1 MFNNYI
7 KTSIRN
13 LLKHKGY
20 SFINIVGLAIGL
32 ASALLILLFV
42 QDELSYDKFHEKS
55 EQIYRVYLNGKIAS
69 DELVVAVSC
78 APMGATMVKDYPEV
92 LSSTRLFTFG
102 GDPVVRFEEKNLVV
116 EKYYYTDS
124 TFFDVFS
131 VNFLRGAPVNA
142 LNRANT
148 VVITNEMAE
157 IFFGKEDPLGKS
169 IKVGNDQTD
178 FEITGVVEKFPK
190 NSHFQF
196 NMLASYITM
205 REMANSNFWVS
216 NNNYTY
222 ILLQEDFPAE
232 QLQAKMPEM
241 VEKYVGPQLQMFSN
255 TSFDDFLEAGN
266 KYGYILQPL
275 KKIHLFS
282 DLQYEIEPGGNIKT
296 VYIFSIIA
304 FFLILIAAINFMNLA
319 TAKSAGRAR
328 EVGIRKVSG
337 SYRSQLILQFLIESI
352 ILSFVSLLIALI
364 LVELFLPAFNNLAGK
379 QLSFIFTGDWSFLPY
394 IIGLGIFV
402 GFLAGSYP
410 AFYLASFKPTKVL
423 KGTIQTGMKGGKMR
437 SALVAFQFTI
447 AIFLIISTIVV
458 YNQMNY
464 VQNKDLG
471 YNKKDLLIIER
482 AYALQDQRN
491 AFKEEISQ
499 SPSIEMISQTNNMPS
514 FLHGNTA
521 FRPEGS
527 TPDEIRATN
536 LYYTD
541 ENFQNTLDIKLTEG
555 RWFSKDMPGDS
566 LAVVL
571 NKSAVK
577 AYGYEDP
584 IGKKILQIGAGR
596 DTTDLAMKIIGVVDD
611 FHYESLHQ
619 TIQPLIIGFNR
630 NRFASYF
637 AVRIHP
643 DNYQTALKFIEDK
656 WNTMVTDQPIEYTF
670 LEDALKTNYNDDKN
684 EGVIFAIF
692 ALLAIFVS
700 SLGLFGL
707 ASFTTEQRT
716 KEIGIRKVMGS
727 SITQVVGLLT
737 KEIIVLLIISSV
749 VSWPLAWYFMNNWLQ
764 NFAFKTKLGIHIFLI
779 ASIIAFVVALL
790 TTGFQA
796 YIAARTNPA
805 NSLRYE

>member
-1 MFNNYI
+1 MLKNYLTI
-7 KTSIRN
+7 TFRS
-13 LLKHKGY
+13 LLKHKSY
-20 SFINIVGLAIGL
+20 TFINIIGLAIGL
-32 ASALLILLFV
+32 ASALLILLYV
-42 QDELSYDKFHEKS
+42 QDELSYDKFHKKS
-55 EQIYRVYLNGKIAS
+55 DQIYRVYLNGKIAG
-69 DELVVAVSC
+69 DEMVVGVSC
-78 APMGATMVKDYPEV
+78 APLGATMVKDYPEV
-92 LSSTRLFTFG
+92 LNSTRIFTFG
-102 GDPVVRFEEKNLVV
+102 GDPVVRLEEKSMVI
-116 EKYYYTDS
+116 EKYYYADS
-124 TFFDVFS
+124 TFFDIFS
-131 VNFLRGAPVNA
+131 VNFLRGEAANA

-148 VVITNEMAE
+148 VVITSEMAE

-178 FEITGVVEKFPK
+178 FEITGVVEKFPE

-205 REMANSNFWVS
+205 REAANSNFWVS

-222 ILLQEDFPAE
+222 ILLQKNFPAE
-232 QLQAKMPEM
+232 QLQAKMPEL

-255 TSFDDFLEAGN
+255 TSFEDFLKAGN
-266 KYGYILQPL
+266 KYGYILQPIE
-275 KKIHLFS
+275 KIHLFS
-282 DLQYEIEPGGNIKT
+282 DLQYEIQPGGNIKT

-304 FFLILIAAINFMNLA
+304 FFLILIAVINFMNLA

-337 SYRSQLILQFLIESI
+337 SFRSQLISQFLIESV
-352 ILSFVSLLIALI
+352 ILSFISLLIALI

-379 QLSFIFTGDWSFLPY
+379 QLSFLMDGDLSFLPY
-394 IIGLGIFV
+394 IIGIGIFV
-402 GFLAGSYP
+402 GLLAGSYP
-410 AFYLASFKPTKVL
+410 SFYLASFKPVKVL
-423 KGTIQTGMKGGKMR
+423 KGSIQTGMKGGRVR
-437 SALVAFQFTI
+437 SVLVVFQFTV
-447 AIFLIISTIVV
+447 AIFLIISTISV
-458 YNQMNY
+458 YNQMKY

-471 YNKKDLLIIER
+471 YDKSNLLIIER

-491 AFKEEISQ
+491 AFKEELSQ
-499 SPSIEMISQTNNMPS
+499 NPSIEMISQTNNIPS

-527 TPDEIRATN
+527 SPDEIRATN
-536 LYYTD
+536 FYYTD
-541 ENFQNTLDIKLTEG
+541 ENFQTTLGIKLIEG
-555 RWFSKDMPGDS
+555 RWFSKEMGGDS

-571 NKSAVK
+571 NKAAVK

-584 IGKKILQIGAGR
+584 IGKKILQIGASR
-596 DTTDLAMKIIGVVDD
+596 DTSDLAMKIIGVVED

-643 DNYQTALKFIEDK
+643 DNYQKAISFIEEK
-656 WNTMVTDQPIEYTF
+656 WNAIVTDQPIEYTF
-670 LEDALKTNYNDDKN
+670 LEDALKTNYKDDQN

-692 ALLAIFVS
+692 ALLAIFIS

-727 SITQVVGLLT
+727 SIGQVIGLLT
-737 KEIIVLLIISSV
+737 KEINLLLIISSII
-749 VSWPLAWYFMNNWLQ
+749 SWPLAWYFMKNWLQ
-764 NFAFKTKLGIHIFLI
+764 NFAFKTNMGLSIFII
-779 ASIIAFVVALL
+779 ASIIAFIIALF

-796 YIAARTNPA
+796 FKAARSNPA

>member
-1 MFNNYI
+1 MFKNYLTI
-7 KTSIRN
+7 TFRN
-13 LLKHKGY
+13 LLKHKSY
-20 SFINIVGLAIGL
+20 TFINIIGLAIGL
-32 ASALLILLFV
+32 SSALLILLYV
-42 QDELSYDKFHEKS
+42 QDELSYDKFHKKS
-55 EQIYRVYLNGKIAS
+55 DQIYRVYLNGKIAG
-69 DELVVAVSC
+69 DEMVVGVSC
-78 APMGATMVKDYPEV
+78 APLGATMVKDYPEV
-92 LSSTRLFTFG
+92 LNSTRIFTFG
-102 GDPVVRFEEKNLVV
+102 GDPVIRLEENSMVV
-116 EKYYYTDS
+116 EKYYYADS
-124 TFFDVFS
+124 TFFDIFS
-131 VNFLRGAPVNA
+131 VNFLRGEPANA

-148 VVITNEMAE
+148 VVITSEMAE

-178 FEITGVVEKFPK
+178 FEITGVVEKFPE

-205 REMANSNFWVS
+205 REAANSNFWVS

-222 ILLQEDFPAE
+222 ILLQKNFPAE
-232 QLQAKMPEM
+232 QLQAKMPEL

-255 TSFDDFLEAGN
+255 TSFEDFLKAGN
-266 KYGYILQPL
+266 KYGYILQPIE
-275 KKIHLFS
+275 KIHLFS
-282 DLQYEIEPGGNIKT
+282 DLQYEIQPGGNIKT

-304 FFLILIAAINFMNLA
+304 FFLILIAVINFMNLA

-337 SYRSQLILQFLIESI
+337 SFRSQLISQFLIESV
-352 ILSFVSLLIALI
+352 ILSFISLLIALI

-379 QLSFIFTGDWSFLPY
+379 QLSFLMDGDLSFLPY
-394 IIGLGIFV
+394 IIGIGIFV
-402 GFLAGSYP
+402 GLLAGSYP
-410 AFYLASFKPTKVL
+410 SFYLASFKPVKVL
-423 KGTIQTGMKGGKMR
+423 KGSIQTGMKGGRVR
-437 SALVAFQFTI
+437 SVLVVFQFTV
-447 AIFLIISTIVV
+447 AIFLIISTISV
-458 YNQMNY
+458 YNQMKY

-471 YNKKDLLIIER
+471 YDKGNLLIIER
-482 AYALQDQRN
+482 AYALQDQRT
-491 AFKEEISQ
+491 AFKDELSQ
-499 SPSIEMISQTNNMPS
+499 NPSIDMISQTNNLPS

-527 TPDEIRATN
+527 SPDEIRATN
-536 LYYTD
+536 IYYTD
-541 ENFQNTLDIKLTEG
+541 ENFQATLGINLVEG
-555 RWFSKDMPGDS
+555 RWFSKEMGGDS

-571 NKSAVK
+571 NKAAVK

-584 IGKKILQIGAGR
+584 IGKKILQIGASR
-596 DTTDLAMKIIGVVDD
+596 DTSDLAMKIIGVVED

-643 DNYQTALKFIEDK
+643 DNYQKAISFIEEK
-656 WNTMVTDQPIEYTF
+656 WNAIVADQPIEYTF
-670 LEDALKTNYNDDKN
+670 LEDALKTNYKDDQN

-692 ALLAIFVS
+692 AILAIFIS

-727 SITQVVGLLT
+727 SIGQVIGLLT
-737 KEIIVLLIISSV
+737 KEINLLLIISSII
-749 VSWPLAWYFMNNWLQ
+749 SWPLAWYFMKNWLQ
-764 NFAFKTKLGIHIFLI
+764 NFAFKTNLGLTIFII
-779 ASIIAFVVALL
+779 ASIIAFIIALL

-796 YIAARTNPA
+796 YKAALANPA
-805 NSLRYE
+805 NSLKYE

>member
-1 MFNNYI
+1 MLKNYLTI
-7 KTSIRN
+7 TFRN
-13 LLKHKGY
+13 LLKHKSY
-20 SFINIVGLAIGL
+20 TFINIIGLAIGL
-32 ASALLILLFV
+32 ASALLILLYV
-42 QDELSYDKFHEKS
+42 QDELSYDRFHEKS
-55 EQIYRVYLNGKIAS
+55 DQIYRVYLNGKIAG
-69 DELVVAVSC
+69 DEMVVGVSC
-78 APMGATMVKDYPEV
+78 APLGATMVKDYPEV
-92 LSSTRLFTFG
+92 LNSTRIFTFG
-102 GDPVVRFEEKNLVV
+102 GDPVVRLEENSMVV
-116 EKYYYTDS
+116 EKYYYADS
-124 TFFDVFS
+124 TFFDIFS
-131 VNFLRGAPVNA
+131 VNFLRGEPVNA

-148 VVITNEMAE
+148 VVITREMAE

-205 REMANSNFWVS
+205 KEAANSNFWVS

-222 ILLQEDFPAE
+222 ILLQKDFPAE

-255 TSFDDFLEAGN
+255 TSFENFLEAGN
-266 KYGYILQPL
+266 KYGYILQPI

-282 DLQYEIEPGGNIKT
+282 DLQYEIQPGGNIKT

-304 FFLILIAAINFMNLA
+304 FFLILIAVINFMNLA

-337 SYRSQLILQFLIESI
+337 SFRSQLISQFLIESV
-352 ILSFVSLLIALI
+352 ILSFIALLIALI

-379 QLSFIFTGDWSFLPY
+379 QLSFLTDGDWSFIPY
-394 IIGLGIFV
+394 IIGLAIFV
-402 GFLAGSYP
+402 GFLSGSYP
-410 AFYLASFKPTKVL
+410 SFYLASFKPAKVL
-423 KGTIQTGMKGGKMR
+423 KGSIQTGMKGGRIR
-437 SALVAFQFTI
+437 SVLVVFQFSI
-447 AIFLIISTIVV
+447 AIFLIISTIGV
-458 YNQMNY
+458 YSQMKY

-471 YNKKDLLIIER
+471 YDKKNLLIIER
-482 AYALQDQRN
+482 AWALQDQRT
-491 AFKEEISQ
+491 AFKEELSQ
-499 SPSIEMISQTNNMPS
+499 NPSIEMVSQTNNMPS

-527 TPDEIRATN
+527 SPDEIRATN
-536 LYYTD
+536 IYYTD
-541 ENFQNTLDIKLTEG
+541 ENFQNTLGLKMIEG
-555 RWFSKDMPGDS
+555 RWFSKEMSGDS

-571 NKSAVK
+571 NKAAIK

-584 IGKKILQIGAGR
+584 IGKKILQIGANR
-596 DTTDLAMKIIGVVDD
+596 DTSDLAMKIIGVVED

-637 AVRIHP
+637 TVQVHP
-643 DNYQTALKFIEDK
+643 DKYQEAISFIEEK
-656 WNTMVTDQPIEYTF
+656 WNAIVPDQAIEYTF
-670 LEDALKTNYNDDKN
+670 LEDALKTNYKDDKN

-692 ALLAIFVS
+692 ALLAIFIS

-727 SITQVVGLLT
+727 SIGQVIGLLT
-737 KEIIVLLIISSV
+737 KEINLLLVISSII
-749 VSWPLAWYFMNNWLQ
+749 SWPLAWYFMKNWLQ
-764 NFAFKTKLGIHIFLI
+764 NFAFKTNMGLTIFII
-779 ASIIAFVVALL
+779 ASIIAFIIALF

-796 YIAARTNPA
+796 YKAARANPA